1 MRPAGARERSIGVVL
16 RHPVAVPVL
25 MLALLLVPGA
35 ARASAPNLLVLD
47 EHGHVRAQHDRFLP
61 SAEPAAP
68 GTTERPGATA
78 RASVRTSTTV
88 PGRLRALERDGELS
102 AEQARAHLDAYTGAR
117 RTLKGLRGRARAEL
131 SAVLRNAEALASDGL
146 LSASRVKAA
155 LATVRRNAQWWGAGS
170 PLAYGRRIRFAGSRL
185 IWQSYPGQGVQIQ
198 WLGTFGR
205 MNQLFLARGYDTELA
220 AMAREIESYAAERAG
235 GKAWE
240 YQFAFSGG
248 RPPWVSGL
256 SQGTAI
262 SALSRAAVRLRDPR
276 WFSVARS
283 ALGVFRAPPPS
294 GVRLRAREG
303 AHYLAYSQ
311 APGLRIYNAFLQS
324 VIGLHDFAVL
334 ANDRLGRRLYL
345 EGVRRARV
353 EIRWADTGSWSLYR
367 PGVPSS
373 IDYHKVL
380 RDFARGLCSR
390 MSMDRQRAVLA
401 LRARVGDPAAVLR
414 AFDRYPDG
422 SPFCIAQQHFNRYLY
437 ARLKALGL
445 PGPWG

>member
-1 MRPAGARERSIGVVL
+1 
-16 RHPVAVPVL
+16 
-25 MLALLLVPGA
+25 
-35 ARASAPNLLVLD
+35 
-47 EHGHVRAQHDRFLP
+47 
-61 SAEPAAP
+61 
-68 GTTERPGATA
+68 
-78 RASVRTSTTV
+78 
-88 PGRLRALERDGELS
+88 
-102 AEQARAHLDAYTGAR
+102 
-117 RTLKGLRGRARAEL
+117 
-131 SAVLRNAEALASDGL
+131 
-146 LSASRVKAA
+146 
-155 LATVRRNAQWWGAGS
+155 VRRNAQWWGSGS
-170 PLAYGRRIRFAGSRL
+170 PLAYGRRIRFQGSRL

-205 MNQLFLARGYDTELA
+205 MNQLFHARGYDTELA
-220 AMAREIESYAAERAG
+220 AMAREIEAFAADRAG

-262 SALSRAAVRLRDPR
+262 SALSRAAVRLKDPR
-276 WFSVARS
+276 WFKVARS

-294 GVRLRAREG
+294 GVRIGAREG

-311 APGLRIYNAFLQS
+311 APSLRIYNAFLQS
-324 VIGLHDFAVL
+324 VIGLHDFATL
-334 ANDRLGRRLYL
+334 ANDPQGRRLYL

-373 IDYHKVL
+373 IEYHKVL
-380 RDFARGLCSR
+380 RDFSRGLCAR
-390 MSMDRQRAVLA
+390 MNMDRQRAVLA

-414 AFDRYPDG
+414 AYDRHPDG
-422 SPFCIAQQHFNRYLY
+422 APFCVAQQNFNRYLY

>member
-1 MRPAGARERSIGVVL
+1 
-16 RHPVAVPVL
+16 
-25 MLALLLVPGA
+25 MLALLAAPGA

-47 EHGHVRAQHDRFLP
+47 ARGHVRAQHDPFLP
-61 SAEPAAP
+61 AVGVSELPPPAP
-68 GTTERPGATA
+68 GRASAPPAPA
-78 RASVRTSTTV
+78 RAAARGRATV
-88 PGRLRALERDGELS
+88 PSRLRALERDGAIS
-102 AEQARAHLDAYTGAR
+102 PQDARGYLDVYSNAR
-117 RTLKGLRGRARAEL
+117 RTLKKLRGRQRAEL
-131 SAVLRNAEALASDGL
+131 AAVLRNAEALAADGL
-146 LSASRVKAA
+146 LSGSRVKTA
-155 LATVRRNAQWWGAGS
+155 LATVRRNAQWWAAGGS
-170 PLAYGRRIRFAGSRL
+170 LAYGRRIRFSGSRL
-185 IWQSYPGQGVQIQ
+185 IWQSYPGQGVQVQ

-205 MNQLFLARGYDTELA
+205 MNQLFQARGYDTELA
-220 AMAREIESYAAERAG
+220 AMAREIESYAADRAG

-248 RPPWVSGL
+248 SPPWVSGL

-262 SALSRAAVRLRDPR
+262 SALSRAAVRLKDTR
-276 WFSVARS
+276 WFKVARS
-283 ALGVFRAPPPS
+283 ALGVFRTPPPS
-294 GVRLRAREG
+294 GVRVRAQEG

-324 VIGLHDFAVL
+324 VIGLHDFATL
-334 ANDRLGRRLYL
+334 ANDPQGRRLYL

-373 IDYHKVL
+373 IEYHKVL
-380 RDFARGLCSR
+380 RDFARGLCAR
-390 MSMDRQRAVLA
+390 MNMDRQRAALA

-414 AFDRYPDG
+414 SYDRHPDG
-422 SPFCIAQQHFNRYLY
+422 APFCVAQQNFNRYLY